1 MFEKL
6 YSLLLRLFPSAFRG
20 HYEEEALQLLR
31 DRLSNER
38 GFYLR
43 LRLCFDLTTDAIGSL
58 PRAYRNS
65 YTEVATAASLTPQ
78 FDGVPSF
85 RGLQKEPI
93 RRDIVIMA
101 FLLTVT
107 ALATFSYVWF
117 DLIIW
122 SSRMVPC
129 LPSNPGFSVS
139 INECRRFRS
148 CSTYA
153 RVYTI
158 GGNVHPPIPVKVLDP
173 EFPNSAQDIKGPF
186 PKIVIVRLVVDA
198 SGSPHDVRVVQ
209 SYRPDFDAP
218 AVNSVERDHFAP
230 AEKAGG
236 PVAVELNMV
245 VNFWK
250 DGQHPA
256 GPPPPPPEQR

>member
-43 LRLCFDLTTDAIGSL
+43 LRLCFDLTTDVIGSL

-107 ALATFSYVWF
+107 ALATFSYVMVRPHHLVEQ
-117 DLIIW
+117 DGSLSPIE
-122 SSRMVPC
+122 SGLQRLNQRM
-129 LPSNPGFSVS
+129 SEVS
-139 INECRRFRS
+139 LG
-148 CSTYA
+148 STYA

-198 SGSPHDVRVVQ
+198 LGSPHDVRVVQ